1 MAKFFRRIRK
11 QKGIAGLLT
20 LLILLQSCVVYQ
32 KSPSSLEEASQ
43 LRTQTKVTIL
53 NGTEIKFKFLSF
65 EDGQYYGAR
74 KTSGELQRTLV
85 KPENVRTVQVKN
97 KKASTLATVGAV
109 VVPVVAFVA
118 IGRWIFNESGFDSGL
133 EF

>member
-1 MAKFFRRIRK
+1 MAVKKRN

-32 KSPSSLEEASQ
+32 KTPSSLEEASQ
-43 LRTQTKVTIL
+43 LRTQTKVTIS
-53 NGTEIKFKFLSF
+53 NGTEIKFKYLTF

-74 KTSGELQRTLV
+74 KTSGEFQRTLV
-85 KPENVRTVQVKN
+85 NPENVRTVQVKN
-97 KKASTLATVGAV
+97 KNASTLATIGAV
-109 VVPVVAFVA
+109 VVPVAAFVV